1 MKNSALSILSFFICV
16 SCFAELP
23 NDTTYYYNSEGNC
36 PSIDDEVL
44 MIVSEG
50 SEKVCFFYGT
60 SDEFTDD
67 PREGFLPGF
76 IVLKATSLSMENGK
90 FTCVLNSTNHKYTN
104 SPINIGITEE
114 IPNGY
119 KPWTQINEYFWNQ
132 IEFIG
137 TYDNE
142 KIELVN
148 KTFYPEEKRV
158 FYKKSLPSIKTLYNK
173 SLLSDSEAESNALGY
188 VNYEDSDAYMSIDEM
203 VPTINVSGH
212 ECVDL
217 GLPSGILWSKCDIG
231 ASSPE
236 IVGDKYAWGEL
247 EVHECNST
255 LCNHYKFFKEGSSA
269 NITKYN
275 FKSSRGHVDNKKELD
290 PCDDVAYVRYGKRW
304 RIPSC
309 KEWNELRQLCIWKPE
324 TYKGVEGFWV
334 FGLND
339 NFIFVNNRY
348 HWTRD
353 LDDNDCIEAKRTY
366 HVKDAFDLSFDT
378 HYRPA
383 AYPIRP
389 ICYPQ

>member
-1 MKNSALSILSFFICV
+1 MIFLFI
-16 SCFAELP
+16 P
-23 NDTTYYYNSEGNC
+23 NIYFSSKLVAVTDKEG
-36 PSIDDEVL
+36 
-44 MIVSEG
+44 
-50 SEKVCFFYGT
+50 K
-60 SDEFTDD
+60 
-67 PREGFLPGF
+67 
-76 IVLKATSLSMENGK
+76 
-90 FTCVLNSTNHKYTN
+90 
-104 SPINIGITEE
+104 EE
-114 IPNGY
+114 IRPSKTEVESSIFNVRSSD
-119 KPWTQINEYFWNQ
+119 PH
-132 IEFIG
+132 
-137 TYDNE
+137 DRD
-142 KIELVN
+142 VN
-148 KTFYPEEKRV
+148 V
-158 FYKKSLPSIKTLYNK
+158 FERDK

-309 KEWNELRQLCIWKPE
+309 KEWNELRQLCIWKPG

-353 LDDNDCIEAKRTY
+353 LDDNDCVEAKRTY
-366 HVKDAFDLSFDT
+366 HVKDAFDLSLDT